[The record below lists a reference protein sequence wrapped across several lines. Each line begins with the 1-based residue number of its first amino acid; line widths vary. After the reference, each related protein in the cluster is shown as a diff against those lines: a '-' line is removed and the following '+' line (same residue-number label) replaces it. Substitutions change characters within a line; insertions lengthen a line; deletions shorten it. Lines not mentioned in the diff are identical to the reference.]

1 MRKII
6 QYKDKLTNEVSE
18 KLQNSKSFII
28 FKYSGLT
35 AQEIT
40 ELRKKLLPSG
50 SKVAIYKNNILQR
63 ALEKAKIKGFETLKG
78 PNAIAWSTEDE
89 IAPLKEIYELSKTHD
104 FLEIKG
110 SYLENTFLDVQKTT
124 SIASL
129 PNREG
134 LYGMFLSCLTA
145 PIRSVLYALKAVA
158 DTKN

>member
-6 QYKDKLTNEVSE
+6 EYKDKLTNEVTE

-40 ELRKKLLPSG
+40 ELRKKLAKTN
-50 SKVAIYKNNILQR
+50 SKLAVYKNNILQR
-63 ALEKAKIKGFETLKG
+63 ALEKTKIEGFGTLSG
-78 PNAIAWSTEDE
+78 PNAIAWSMEDE
-89 IAPLKEIYELSKTHD
+89 IAPLKEIYELFKTHK

-110 SYLENTFLDVQKTT
+110 SYLEKSFMDEKKTQ

-134 LYGMFLSCLTA
+134 LYGMFLSCLTS

>member
-6 QYKDKLTNEVSE
+6 QYKDKLTNEVAE

-40 ELRKKLLPSG
+40 ELRKKLVTTK

-63 ALEKAKIKGFETLKG
+63 ALDKAKIKGFETLIG

-89 IAPLKEIYELSKTHD
+89 IAPLKEIYELSKTHK

-110 SYLENTFLDVQKTT
+110 SYLENSFLDEKKTQ

>member
-78 PNAIAWSTEDE
+78 PNRR
-89 IAPLKEIYELSKTHD
+89 KM
-104 FLEIKG
+104 
-110 SYLENTFLDVQKTT
+110 V
-124 SIASL
+124 ASRNL
-129 PNREG
+129 VMGLVFVPN
-134 LYGMFLSCLTA
+134 A
-145 PIRSVLYALKAVA
+145 PIRIIATIASVRLPSRIAEKAFW
-158 DTKN
+158 

>member
-6 QYKDKLTNEVSE
+6 QYKDKLTNEVAE

-40 ELRKKLLPSG
+40 ELRKKLVATK

-63 ALEKAKIKGFETLKG
+63 ALDKAKIKGFETLIG

-89 IAPLKEIYELSKTHD
+89 IAPLKEIYELSKTHK

-110 SYLENTFLDVQKTT
+110 SYLENSFLDEKKTQ

>member
-6 QYKDKLTNEVSE
+6 QYKDRLTNEVSE
-18 KLQNSKSFII
+18 KLQSSKSFII

-40 ELRKKLLPSG
+40 ELRKKLLSSG
-50 SKVAIYKNNILQR
+50 SKVAVYKNNILQR
-63 ALEKAKIKGFETLKG
+63 ALEKAKIKGFESLMG
-78 PNAIAWSTEDE
+78 PNAIAWSTDDE

-110 SYLENTFLDVQKTT
+110 SYLEKTFLDAKKTA

-134 LYGMFLSCLTA
+134 LYVMFLSCLTA